1 MPFATF
7 TQPACRPRCARPAYL
22 DFASIRSPLA
32 PGPSPW
38 PLPLYC
44 PAATCPTAVFQ
55 RFIYTLTLYLL
66 TPFVVYRLAARGIKY
81 HGYFARWRERFGFF
95 PPPGIRDSIWVHA
108 VSLGEVNAAV
118 PLIEALM
125 RRYEG
130 SRFVITTVTPTG
142 SNRVLQLFG
151 ERVFHVYL
159 PYDLTSA
166 VERFLDRVRP
176 RVAVIME
183 TEIWPNLFM
192 TCAERGIAI
201 VIANAR
207 LSEKSLRGYW
217 PIQPLA
223 RRAVRCATFIA
234 AQSASDGERLRALGA
249 SDSRLAVVGNLK
261 FDMTVPP
268 SARESGAAF
277 RAAAGAAR
285 PAWIAASTHEGE
297 EMAVLKAHAAVLR
310 RFPDALLLIAPR
322 HPERFRPVLAACRA
336 YGFRTASRSEDDGAD
351 PACQCF
357 VVDSMGE
364 LMRFYAAAD
373 VAFVGGSLVP
383 VGGHNL
389 LEPAAL
395 ALPVVVGPQTFNFE
409 EVTAGLIAAGAVVRI
424 ADGEELGPIVVRLL
438 TRDVERRSMGEA
450 ARAVIERERGAVE
463 RTMEI
468 IEGVMT
474 RAPCAAPPECGTD

>member
-1 MPFATF
+1 MA
-7 TQPACRPRCARPAYL
+7 
-22 DFASIRSPLA
+22 DS
-32 PGPSPW
+32 
-38 PLPLYC
+38 
-44 PAATCPTAVFQ
+44 VFQ

-95 PPPGIRDSIWVHA
+95 PDPGIRDCIWVHA

-125 RRYEG
+125 RRYRD

-142 SNRVLQLFG
+142 SDRVLQLFG
-151 ERVFHVYL
+151 DRVFHVYL

-166 VERFLDRVRP
+166 VKRFLDRVRP
-176 RVAVIME
+176 RLAVIME

-192 TCAERGIAI
+192 TCAERDISI

-223 RRAVRCATFIA
+223 RRAIRCASFVA
-234 AQSASDGERLRALGA
+234 AQSVSDEERLRTLGA
-249 SDSRLAVVGNLK
+249 SEPRLAVVGNLK
-261 FDMTVPP
+261 FDMAVPD
-268 SARESGAAF
+268 SARERGVAF
-277 RAAAGAAR
+277 RVAAGAAR
-285 PAWIAASTHEGE
+285 PVWIAASTHEGE
-297 EMAVLKAHAAVLR
+297 ELIVLKAHAAVLR

-322 HPERFRPVLAACRA
+322 HPERFKPVVAACRA
-336 YGFRTASRSEDDGAD
+336 YGFRSATRSEDGGAD
-351 PACQCF
+351 AGCQCF
-357 VVDSMGE
+357 VIDSMGE
-364 LMRFYAAAD
+364 LIEFYAAAD

-395 ALPVVVGPQTFNFE
+395 ERPVVVGPQTFNFE
-409 EVTAGLIAAGAVVRI
+409 EVTEDLIAAGAVVRVQGG
-424 ADGEELGPIVVRLL
+424 DELGPVVVRLL
-438 TRDVERRSMGEA
+438 SHDAERRQMGEA
-450 ARAVIERERGAVE
+450 ARAVMQRERGAVE
-463 RTMEI
+463 RTMAIVEDVL
-468 IEGVMT
+468 E
-474 RAPCAAPPECGTD
+474 RAARRE

>member
-1 MPFATF
+1 M
-7 TQPACRPRCARPAYL
+7 
-22 DFASIRSPLA
+22 
-32 PGPSPW
+32 
-38 PLPLYC
+38 
-44 PAATCPTAVFQ
+44 FQ

-95 PPPGIRDSIWVHA
+95 ADPGIKDSIWIHA

-125 RRYEG
+125 RRYQD
-130 SRFVITTVTPTG
+130 SQFVITTVTPTG
-142 SNRVLQLFG
+142 SDRVLQLFG
-151 ERVFHVYL
+151 DRVFHVYL
-159 PYDLTSA
+159 PYDLTTA
-166 VERFLDRVRP
+166 VKRFLDRVRP
-176 RVAVIME
+176 HLAVIME

-192 TCAERGIAI
+192 TCAERRIAI

-223 RRAVRCATFIA
+223 RRAIRCASFVA
-234 AQSASDGERLRALGA
+234 AQSTSDGERLRTLGA
-249 SDSRLAVVGNLK
+249 AEPRLAIVGNLK
-261 FDMTVPP
+261 FDMTVP
-268 SARESGAAF
+268 AGVRDRGLAF
-277 RAAAGAAR
+277 RAAAGSGR
-285 PAWIAASTHEGE
+285 PVWIAASTHEGE
-297 EMAVLKAHAAVLR
+297 ELVVLKAHAEVLR

-322 HPERFRPVLAACRA
+322 HPERFKPIVAACRA
-336 YGFRTASRSEDDGAD
+336 YGFRTQTRSEDGGAD

-364 LMRFYAAAD
+364 LIEFYAAAD
-373 VAFVGGSLVP
+373 VAFVGGSLVA

-395 ALPVVVGPQTFNFE
+395 ECPVIVGPQTFNFE
-409 EVTAGLIAAGAVVRI
+409 EVTEDLINAGAALRI
-424 ADGEELGPIVVRLL
+424 GDGDALGPTVVRLL
-438 TRDVERRSMGEA
+438 SREVERRSMGEA
-450 ARAVIERERGAVE
+450 AHRVLARERGAVE

-468 IEGVMT
+468 VERVLLE
-474 RAPCAAPPECGTD
+474 AAKDEAGFGNR